1 MKIHLK
7 FDHTKEDVL
16 DAIDCQVDS
25 EQVDYL
31 IRAVMKRYDEDES
44 ICKSSQMAELIHNQ
58 LDYEIILFLATKAIE
73 HKMMNLALEEL
84 AKGFRKFL
92 RDEDI

>member
-7 FDHTKEDVL
+7 FDHTQKDVL
-16 DAIDCQVDS
+16 DAIDCQVDG

-31 IRAVMKRYDEDES
+31 IRGVMQRYEDDDS
-44 ICKSSQMAELIHNQ
+44 ISKSSQMAELIHEK

-73 HKMMNLALEEL
+73 DKMMRIAL
-84 AKGFRKFL
+84 KGLTDEFRKFL